1 MAGRGGGAQVG
12 FIYERRS
19 GCSQTLLLPP
29 LNSGR
34 SIHRCRNLFVFAGLL
49 HVSEKGKRKGEK
61 LVVVLDFGLYG
72 LSHCNNIYL
81 LLEK

>member
-1 MAGRGGGAQVG
+1 MRVV
-12 FIYERRS
+12 
-19 GCSQTLLLPP
+19 TV
-29 LNSGR
+29 
-34 SIHRCRNLFVFAGLL
+34 RNLFVFAGLL

>member
-1 MAGRGGGAQVG
+1 MRARVDCQAGSSCVRVV
-12 FIYERRS
+12 
-19 GCSQTLLLPP
+19 TV
-29 LNSGR
+29 
-34 SIHRCRNLFVFAGLL
+34 RNLFVFAGLL

>member
-1 MAGRGGGAQVG
+1 MRGGAHV
-12 FIYERRS
+12 RARVD
-19 GCSQTLLLPP
+19 CQTG
-29 LNSGR
+29 SCVR
-34 SIHRCRNLFVFAGLL
+34 VVTVRNLFVFACLL